1 MFLKSINPAT
11 GEVIREYEE
20 FHSDE
25 INNAIEANFQAYK
38 LWRKESIN
46 KRSELLLRAA
56 QVLRDK
62 QEGLAFNI
70 TVEMGK
76 NITEARAE
84 VEKCA
89 KVCEFYAENGP
100 EFLKKES
107 IQTEAQQSYASMQPI
122 GPILA
127 IMPWNFPLWQVFRFA
142 APTLMAGNVG
152 LLKHAS
158 NVPGCALAIENV
170 FVEAGFPKDVFR
182 TLLIRSSKVEK
193 IIGDKRIK
201 AVTLTGSTPAGKA
214 VAATAGKHLKK
225 CVLELG
231 GSDPYLILKD
241 ANIDEAVDACV
252 AGRILNAGQSCIG
265 AKRFIIV
272 DEVYDE
278 FATKFTDKMRDI
290 TLGDPFDESKNM
302 GPMAR
307 STFREDIHR
316 QVENSVNKGAKLLT
330 GGYIPNRDGAYYPA
344 TVLGDVQEGMV
355 AYHEELFGP
364 VASLI
369 RAKDEADA
377 IHIANDTVFGLG
389 AAVFTQNIEKGQRI
403 AEYELEAG
411 CCFVNDFVRSDPRM
425 PFGGVKESGY
435 GRELSHHGM
444 MEFMNI
450 KGVYIK

>member
-11 GEVIREYEE
+11 GEIVREYEE
-20 FHSDE
+20 YHSDQVDS
-25 INNAIEANFQAYK
+25 ALEANYQAYK
-38 LWRKESIN
+38 SWRRESISN
-46 KRSELLLRAA
+46 RSKLMLNAA

-62 QEGLAFNI
+62 KEGLAFNI

-76 NITEARAE
+76 NIVEARAE

-89 KVCEFYAENGP
+89 HVCEYYARNAAK
-100 EFLKKES
+100 FLQSE
-107 IQTEAQQSYASMQPI
+107 IIPTEATESYASIQPI

-142 APTLMAGNVG
+142 APTLMAGNTG
-152 LLKHAS
+152 ILKHAS

-170 FVEAGFPKDVFR
+170 FVEAGFPRDVFR
-182 TLLIRSSKVEK
+182 TLLVRSSKVEK
-193 IIGDKRIK
+193 IIADKRIK

-214 VAATAGKHLKK
+214 VAAAAGKYLKK

-231 GSDPYLILKD
+231 GSDPYLILED
-241 ANIDEAVDACV
+241 ADIDAAVDACV

-265 AKRFIIV
+265 AKRFIVV
-272 DEVYDE
+272 DAVYDE
-278 FATKFTDKMRDI
+278 FATKFTDKMRAI
-290 TLGDPFDESKNM
+290 SIGDPFDETKKM
-302 GPMAR
+302 GPLAR
-307 STFREDIHR
+307 SNFREDIHR
-316 QVENSVNKGAKLLT
+316 QVENSISKGAKLLT
-330 GGYIPNRDGAYYPA
+330 GGYIPEGDGAYYPA
-344 TVLGDVQEGMV
+344 TVLGDVKKGMV

-369 RAKDEADA
+369 RAESEADA
-377 IHIANDTVFGLG
+377 IEIANDTVFGLG
-389 AAVFTQNIEKGQRI
+389 AAVFTKDIERGKRI
-403 AEYELEAG
+403 AEEELEAG
-411 CCFVNDFVRSDPRM
+411 CCFVNDFVRSDPRL

-444 MEFMNI
+444 MEFVNV

>member
-25 INNAIEANFQAYK
+25 IDQTIEANYQAYK
-38 LWRKESIN
+38 LWRKEQPS
-46 KRSELLLRAA
+46 KRAELLLKAA
-56 QVLRDK
+56 KVLREK

-76 NITEARAE
+76 NIKEARAE

-89 KVCEFYAENGP
+89 VVCEYYADNGVNFLASENIP
-100 EFLKKES
+100 
-107 IQTEAQQSYASMQPI
+107 TEASESYASIRPI
-122 GPILA
+122 GPVLA

-158 NVPGCALAIENV
+158 NVPACALAIENV
-170 FVEAGFPKDVFR
+170 FVEAGFPKDVFK
-182 TLLIRSSKVEK
+182 TLLVRSSKVEK
-193 IIGDKRIK
+193 IIGDKRVK

-214 VAATAGKHLKK
+214 VASTAGKYLKK

-241 ANIDEAVDACV
+241 ADIDAAVNACV

-272 DEVYDE
+272 DEVYNE
-278 FATKFTDKMRDI
+278 FAEKFTDRMRDI
-290 TLGDPFDESKNM
+290 TIGDPFDESKDM
-302 GPMAR
+302 GPLAR
-307 STFREDIHR
+307 SNFREDIHR
-316 QVENSVNKGAKLLT
+316 QVESSVSKGAKLLT

-377 IHIANDTVFGLG
+377 IRIANDTVFGLG
-389 AAVFTQNIEKGQRI
+389 AAVFTRDTERGKHI

-435 GRELSHHGM
+435 GRELSYHGM
-444 MEFMNI
+444 MEFVNV
-450 KGVYIK
+450 KGVYVK

>member
-1 MFLKSINPAT
+1 MYLKSINPAT

-25 INNAIEANFQAYK
+25 INEAIEGNYK
-38 LWRKESIN
+38 AFKTWRKTDIAERAN
-46 KRSELLLRAA
+46 LLNNAA
-56 QVLRDK
+56 KVLRDK
-62 QEGLAFNI
+62 LEGLAFNI
-70 TVEMGK
+70 TSEMGK
-76 NITEARAE
+76 NIVEARAE

-89 KVCEFYAENGP
+89 KVCEYYAQHGE
-100 EFLKKES
+100 EFLQPE
-107 IQTEAQQSYASMQPI
+107 IIPTEAQESYAAMQPI
-122 GPILA
+122 GPVLA

-158 NVPGCALAIENV
+158 NVPACALSIENV

-182 TLLIRSSKVEK
+182 SLLIRSSKIEK
-193 IIGDKRIK
+193 IIADKRVK

-231 GSDPYLILKD
+231 GSDPYVILED
-241 ANIDEAVDACV
+241 ADIDQAVDACV

-272 DEVYDE
+272 ENAYEE
-278 FATKFTDKMRDI
+278 FAEKFTDKMREI
-290 TLGDPFDESKNM
+290 TIGDPFDESKNM
-302 GPMAR
+302 GPLAR
-307 STFREDIHR
+307 YNFREDIHR
-316 QVENSVNKGAKLLT
+316 QVENSIAKGAKLLT
-330 GGYIPNRDGAYYPA
+330 GGYVPNRDGAFYPA
-344 TVLGDVQEGMV
+344 TVLGDVVEGMV

-369 RAKDEADA
+369 RAKDEQDA
-377 IHIANDTVFGLG
+377 IRIANDSIFGLG
-389 AAVFTQNIEKGQRI
+389 AAVFTKDIEKGKRI
-403 AEYELEAG
+403 AEEELDAG

-435 GRELSHHGM
+435 GRELSHYGM
-444 MEFMNI
+444 KEFMNI

>member
-1 MFLKSINPAT
+1 MFLKSINPTT

-20 FHSDE
+20 FHSDQ
-25 INNAIEANFQAYK
+25 IDAAISANYLAFAE
-38 LWRKESIN
+38 WRKTPIQS
-46 KRSELLLRAA
+46 RSQLLLNAA
-56 QVLRDK
+56 GVLRDK
-62 QEGLAFNI
+62 KEGLAFNI

-76 NITEARAE
+76 NIVEARAE

-89 KVCEFYAENGP
+89 MVCEYYAEYGP
-100 EFLKKES
+100 EFLKNET
-107 IQTEAQQSYASMQPI
+107 IETDAQLSYAAMQPI

-158 NVPGCALAIENV
+158 NVPGCALSIENV

-193 IIGDKRIK
+193 IISDKRVK

-214 VAATAGKHLKK
+214 VASTAGKYLKK

-241 ANIDEAVDACV
+241 ADINAAVDACV

-278 FATKFTDKMRDI
+278 FAEKFTDKMRDI
-290 TLGDPFDESKNM
+290 RLGDPFDESKDM
-302 GPMAR
+302 GPLAR
-307 STFREDIHR
+307 YNFREDIHR

-330 GGYIPNRDGAYYPA
+330 GGYVPNRDGAYYPA
-344 TVLGDVQEGMV
+344 TVLGDVKPGMV

-364 VASLI
+364 VAALI
-369 RAKDEADA
+369 RAKDEDDA
-377 IHIANDTVFGLG
+377 ISIANDSVFGLG
-389 AAVFTQNIEKGQRI
+389 AAVFTRDIKRGQQI
-403 AEYELEAG
+403 AEEELEAG
-411 CCFVNDFVRSDPRM
+411 CCFVNDFVRSDPRL

-435 GRELSHHGM
+435 GRELSHYGM
-444 MEFMNI
+444 KEFMNV

>member
-11 GEVIREYEE
+11 GEIIREYEE
-20 FHSDE
+20 FHSDQVDSALE
-25 INNAIEANFQAYK
+25 SNYQAYK
-38 LWRKESIN
+38 RWRKEPVLN
-46 KRSELLLRAA
+46 RSKLLLNAA
-56 QVLRDK
+56 QTLRDK
-62 QEGLAFNI
+62 KEGLAFNI

-76 NITEARAE
+76 NIVEARAE

-89 KVCEFYAENGP
+89 LVCEYYAKNGA
-100 EFLKKES
+100 EFLKNE
-107 IQTEAQQSYASMQPI
+107 IINTEARESYASMQAI
-122 GPILA
+122 GPVLA

-142 APTLMAGNVG
+142 APTLMAGNTG
-152 LLKHAS
+152 ILKHAS

-170 FVEAGFPKDVFR
+170 FVETGFPKDVFR
-182 TLLIRSSKVEK
+182 TLLVRSSKVEK
-193 IIGDKRIK
+193 IIADKRVK

-214 VAATAGKHLKK
+214 VASTAGKYLKK

-231 GSDPYLILKD
+231 GSDPYLILED
-241 ANIDEAVDACV
+241 ADIDLAVEACV

-278 FATKFTDKMRDI
+278 FAIKFTDKMRDI
-290 TLGDPFDESKNM
+290 TLGDPFDESKKM
-302 GPMAR
+302 GPLAR
-307 STFREDIHR
+307 SNFREDIHR
-316 QVENSVNKGAKLLT
+316 QVENSVSKGAKLLT

-344 TVLGDVQEGMV
+344 TVLGDVKPGMV

-369 RAKDEADA
+369 RAKDEAEA
-377 IHIANDTVFGLG
+377 ITIANDTVFGLG
-389 AAVFTQNIEKGQRI
+389 AAVFTKDIARGKRI
-403 AEYELEAG
+403 AEEELEAG

-435 GRELSHHGM
+435 GRELSHYGM
-444 MEFMNI
+444 KEFMNI
-450 KGVYIK
+450 KGIYIK

>member
-11 GEVIREYEE
+11 GEIVREYEE
-20 FHSDE
+20 YHSDQVDS
-25 INNAIEANFQAYK
+25 ALEANYQAYK
-38 LWRKESIN
+38 IWRRESISN
-46 KRSELLLRAA
+46 RSKLMLNAA

-62 QEGLAFNI
+62 KEGLAFNI

-76 NITEARAE
+76 NIVEARAE

-89 KVCEFYAENGP
+89 LVCEYYARNAAK
-100 EFLKKES
+100 FLQSE
-107 IQTEAQQSYASMQPI
+107 IIPTEATESYASIQPI

-142 APTLMAGNVG
+142 APTLMAGNTG
-152 LLKHAS
+152 ILKHAS

-170 FVEAGFPKDVFR
+170 FVEAGFPRDVFR
-182 TLLIRSSKVEK
+182 TLLVRSSKVEK
-193 IIGDKRIK
+193 IIADKRIK

-214 VAATAGKHLKK
+214 VAAAAGKYLKK

-231 GSDPYLILKD
+231 GSDPYLIMED
-241 ANIDEAVDACV
+241 ADIDAAVDACV

-265 AKRFIIV
+265 AKRFIVV
-272 DEVYDE
+272 DSVYDE
-278 FATKFTDKMRDI
+278 FATKFTDKMRAI
-290 TLGDPFDESKNM
+290 SIGDPFDETKKM
-302 GPMAR
+302 GPLAR
-307 STFREDIHR
+307 SNFREDIHR
-316 QVENSVNKGAKLLT
+316 QVENSISKGAKLLT
-330 GGYIPNRDGAYYPA
+330 GGYIPEGDGAYYPA
-344 TVLGDVQEGMV
+344 TVLGDVKKGMV

-369 RAKDEADA
+369 RAESEADA
-377 IHIANDTVFGLG
+377 IEIANDTVFGLG
-389 AAVFTQNIEKGQRI
+389 AAVFTKDVERGKRI
-403 AEYELEAG
+403 AEEELEAG
-411 CCFVNDFVRSDPRM
+411 CCFVNDFVRSDPRL

-444 MEFMNI
+444 MEFVNV

>member
-11 GEVIREYEE
+11 GEIIREYEE

-25 INNAIEANFQAYK
+25 IDNAIEANYQAYK
-38 LWRKESIN
+38 LWRKQPVR
-46 KRSELLLRAA
+46 KRADLLLKAA
-56 QVLRDK
+56 KVLREK

-76 NITEARAE
+76 NIKEARAE

-89 KVCEFYAENGP
+89 KVCEYYAENGA
-100 EFLKKES
+100 EFLSNE
-107 IQTEAQQSYASMQPI
+107 IIATEAQESFASIQPI
-122 GPILA
+122 GPVLA

-170 FVEAGFPKDVFR
+170 FVEAGFPQDVFR
-182 TLLIRSSKVEK
+182 TLLVRSSKVEK
-193 IIGDKRIK
+193 IIGDKRVK

-214 VAATAGKHLKK
+214 VAATAGKYLKK

-241 ANIDEAVDACV
+241 ADLDAAVEACV

-272 DEVYDE
+272 DEVYEE
-278 FATKFTDKMRDI
+278 FANKFTDKMRDI

-302 GPMAR
+302 GPLAR
-307 STFREDIHR
+307 SNFREDIHR
-316 QVENSVNKGAKLLT
+316 QVESSVSKGAKLLT

-377 IHIANDTVFGLG
+377 IRIANDTVFGLG
-389 AAVFTQNIEKGQRI
+389 AAVFTKDIEKGKYI

-435 GRELSHHGM
+435 GRELSYHGM
-444 MEFMNI
+444 MEFVNV
-450 KGVYIK
+450 KGVYVK

>member
-11 GEVIREYEE
+11 GEIVREYEE
-20 FHSDE
+20 YHSDQVDSALE
-25 INNAIEANFQAYK
+25 NNYQAYK
-38 LWRKESIN
+38 SWRRESISN
-46 KRSELLLRAA
+46 RSKLMLYAA

-62 QEGLAFNI
+62 KEGLAFNI

-76 NITEARAE
+76 NIGEARAE

-89 KVCEFYAENGP
+89 LVCEYYARNAAK
-100 EFLKKES
+100 FLQSE
-107 IQTEAQQSYASMQPI
+107 IIPTEATESYASIQPI

-142 APTLMAGNVG
+142 APTLMAGNTG
-152 LLKHAS
+152 ILKHAS

-182 TLLIRSSKVEK
+182 TLLVRSSKVEK
-193 IIGDKRIK
+193 IIADKRIK

-214 VAATAGKHLKK
+214 VAAAAGKYLKK

-231 GSDPYLILKD
+231 GSDPYLILED
-241 ANIDEAVDACV
+241 ADIDAAVDACV

-265 AKRFIIV
+265 AKRFIVV
-272 DEVYDE
+272 DAVYDE
-278 FATKFTDKMRDI
+278 FATKFTDKMRAI
-290 TLGDPFDESKNM
+290 SIGDPFDETKKM
-302 GPMAR
+302 GPLAR
-307 STFREDIHR
+307 SNFREDIHR
-316 QVENSVNKGAKLLT
+316 QVENSISKGAKLLT
-330 GGYIPNRDGAYYPA
+330 GGYIPEGDGAYYPA
-344 TVLGDVQEGMV
+344 TVLGDVKKGMV

-369 RAKDEADA
+369 RAESEADA
-377 IHIANDTVFGLG
+377 IEIANDTVFGLG
-389 AAVFTQNIEKGQRI
+389 AAVFTKDIERGKRI
-403 AEYELEAG
+403 AEEELEAG
-411 CCFVNDFVRSDPRM
+411 CCFVNDFVRSDPRL

-444 MEFMNI
+444 MEFVNV

>member
-25 INNAIEANFQAYK
+25 IDSAIDVNYKAYK
-38 LWRKESIN
+38 SWGKEPVV
-46 KRSELLLRAA
+46 RRAQLLLKAA
-56 QVLRDK
+56 NVLREK

-76 NITEARAE
+76 NIVESRAE

-89 KVCEFYAENGP
+89 KVCEYYAQHGA
-100 EFLKKES
+100 EFLKSET
-107 IQTEAQQSYASMQPI
+107 IPTEAQLSYASMQSI
-122 GPILA
+122 GPVLA

-142 APTLMAGNVG
+142 APALMAGNVC

-170 FVEAGFPKDVFR
+170 FIEAGFPADVFK
-182 TLLIRSSKVEK
+182 TLLARSSKVEK
-193 IIGDKRIK
+193 IIGDKRVK

-214 VAATAGKHLKK
+214 VAATAGHHLKK

-241 ANIDEAVDACV
+241 ADIEAAVEACV

-265 AKRFIIV
+265 AKRFIV
-272 DEVYDE
+272 VKEVYDE
-278 FATKFTDKMRDI
+278 FTTKFTDRMRNI
-290 TLGDPFDESKNM
+290 TLGDPFDETKNM
-302 GPMAR
+302 GPLAKF
-307 STFREDIHR
+307 SFREDLHR
-316 QVENSVNKGAKLLT
+316 QVESSVGKGAKLLT

-344 TVLGDVQEGMV
+344 TVLGDVQPGMV

-364 VASLI
+364 VAALI
-369 RAKDEADA
+369 RAEDEAEA
-377 IHIANDTVFGLG
+377 IRIANDTVFGLG
-389 AAVFTQNIEKGQRI
+389 AAVFTNDIERGKQI
-403 AEYELEAG
+403 AEEELEAG
-411 CCFVNDFVRSDPRM
+411 CCFVNDFVRSDPRL

-435 GRELSHHGM
+435 GRELSHYGM
-444 MEFMNI
+444 KEFLNV

>member
-1 MFLKSINPAT
+1 MYLKSINPAT
-11 GEVIREYEE
+11 GEIIREYEE

-25 INNAIEANFQAYK
+25 IDNAIAANYEAYK
-38 LWRKESIN
+38 GWRKEPVEQ
-46 KRSELLLRAA
+46 RAQLLIKAA
-56 QVLRDK
+56 KVLRDK

-76 NITEARAE
+76 NIVEARAE

-89 KVCEFYAENGP
+89 KVCEYYAQNGAG
-100 EFLKKES
+100 FLKSE
-107 IQTEAQQSYASMQPI
+107 IIPTEASLSYASMQAI
-122 GPILA
+122 GPVLA

-142 APTLMAGNVG
+142 APALMAGNVC

-158 NVPGCALAIENV
+158 NVPACALAIENI
-170 FVEAGFPKDVFR
+170 FVEAGFPADVFK
-182 TLLIRSSKVEK
+182 TLLVRSSKVEK
-193 IIGDKRIK
+193 IISDKRVK

-214 VAATAGKHLKK
+214 VASAAGQYLKK

-241 ANIDEAVDACV
+241 ADIDAAVDACV

-272 DEVYDE
+272 DELYDE
-278 FATKFTDKMRDI
+278 FATKFTDRMRDI
-290 TLGDPFDESKNM
+290 TIGDPFDETKDM
-302 GPMAR
+302 GPLAK
-307 STFREDIHR
+307 SSFREDLHR
-316 QVENSVNKGAKLLT
+316 QVESSIGKGAKLLT

-344 TVLGDVQEGMV
+344 TVLGDVQPGMV

-369 RAKDEADA
+369 RAQDEADA
-377 IHIANDTVFGLG
+377 IRIANDSVFGLG
-389 AAVFTQNIEKGQRI
+389 AAVFTGDTERGRQI
-403 AEYELEAG
+403 AEEELEAG
-411 CCFVNDFVRSDPRM
+411 CCFVNDFVRSDPRL

-435 GRELSHHGM
+435 GRELSHYGM
-444 MEFMNI
+444 KEFMNI

>member
-1 MFLKSINPAT
+1 MYLKSINPAT

-25 INNAIEANFQAYK
+25 INNTLEDNCKAYIT
-38 LWRKESIN
+38 WRKESIEN
-46 KRSELLLRAA
+46 KASLLRMAA
-56 QVLRDK
+56 VVLREK
-62 QEGLAFNI
+62 SEGLAFNI

-76 NITEARAE
+76 NIVEARAE

-89 KVCEFYAENGP
+89 KVCEYYADNGA
-100 EFLKKES
+100 EYLKSEH
-107 IQTEAQQSYASMQPI
+107 IPTEAQQSYAAMQPI
-122 GPILA
+122 GSVLA

-142 APTLMAGNVG
+142 APTLMAGNVC

-182 TLLIRSSKVEK
+182 TLLVRSSKVEK
-193 IIGDKRIK
+193 IIADKRVK

-214 VAATAGKHLKK
+214 VASTAGSYLKK

-241 ANIDEAVDACV
+241 ADIDKAVDACI

-272 DEVYDE
+272 NEVYE
-278 FATKFTDKMRDI
+278 VFAEKFTDKMRAI
-290 TLGDPFDESKNM
+290 TIGDPFDESKDM
-302 GPMAR
+302 GPLAR
-307 STFREDIHR
+307 FNFREDLHR
-316 QVENSVNKGAKLLT
+316 QVESSVSKGAKLLT
-330 GGYIPNRDGAYYPA
+330 GGYMPSGDGAYYPA
-344 TVLGDVQEGMV
+344 TVLGDVDESMV

-364 VASLI
+364 VAALI

-377 IHIANDTVFGLG
+377 IRIANDSIFGLG
-389 AAVFTQNIEKGQRI
+389 AAVFTADIERGKQI
-403 AEYELEAG
+403 AEEELDAG
-411 CCFVNDFVRSDPRM
+411 CCFVNDFVRSDPRL
-425 PFGGVKESGY
+425 PFGGIKESGY
-435 GRELSHHGM
+435 GRELSHYGM
-444 MEFMNI
+444 REFMNI

>member
-1 MFLKSINPAT
+1 MYLKSINPAT

-25 INNAIEANFQAYK
+25 INQIIEANSQAYRS
-38 LWRKESIN
+38 WRKEPIANRAS
-46 KRSELLLRAA
+46 LLRKAA
-56 QVLRDK
+56 VVLREK
-62 QEGLAFNI
+62 LEGLAFNI

-76 NITEARAE
+76 NIVEARAE

-89 KVCEFYAENGP
+89 KVCEYYADYGA
-100 EFLKKES
+100 EFLKSELIS
-107 IQTEAQQSYASMQPI
+107 TEAQESYAAMQPI
-122 GPILA
+122 GPVLA

-170 FVEAGFPKDVFR
+170 FVEAGFPADVFK
-182 TLLIRSSKVEK
+182 TLLVRSSRVEK
-193 IIGDKRIK
+193 IIADKRVK

-231 GSDPYLILKD
+231 GSDPYLILSD
-241 ANIDEAVDACV
+241 ANIDQAVEACI

-265 AKRFIIV
+265 AKRFIVV
-272 DEVYDE
+272 DEVYDV
-278 FATKFTDKMRDI
+278 FAEKFTDQMRAI
-290 TLGDPFDESKNM
+290 TIGDPFDETKKM
-302 GPMAR
+302 GPLAR
-307 STFREDIHR
+307 FNFREDLHR
-316 QVENSVNKGAKLLT
+316 QVESSVSKGAKLLT
-330 GGYIPNRDGAYYPA
+330 GGYIPNEDGAYYPA

-364 VASLI
+364 VAAII
-369 RAKDEADA
+369 RAKDEKDA
-377 IHIANDTVFGLG
+377 IRIANDSIFGLG
-389 AAVFTQNIEKGQRI
+389 AAVFTSDIARGKQI
-403 AEYELEAG
+403 AEEELEAG
-411 CCFVNDFVRSDPRM
+411 CCFVNDFVRSDPRL
-425 PFGGVKESGY
+425 PFGGIKESGY
-435 GRELSHHGM
+435 GRELSHYGM
-444 MEFMNI
+444 KEFINI

>member
-1 MFLKSINPAT
+1 MYLKSINPAT
-11 GEVIREYEE
+11 GEIIREYEE
-20 FHSDE
+20 FYSDE
-25 INNAIEANFQAYK
+25 IDNAIAANYEAYK
-38 LWRKESIN
+38 IWRKEPV
-46 KRSELLLRAA
+46 ELRAQLLIKA
-56 QVLRDK
+56 AKVLRDK

-76 NITEARAE
+76 NIVEARAE

-89 KVCEFYAENGP
+89 KVCEYYAQNGAG
-100 EFLKKES
+100 FLKSE
-107 IQTEAQQSYASMQPI
+107 IIPTEASLSYASMQAI
-122 GPILA
+122 GPVLA

-142 APTLMAGNVG
+142 APALMAGNVC

-158 NVPGCALAIENV
+158 NVPACALAIENI
-170 FVEAGFPKDVFR
+170 FVEAGFPADVFK
-182 TLLIRSSKVEK
+182 TLLVRSSKVEK
-193 IIGDKRIK
+193 IISDKRVK

-214 VAATAGKHLKK
+214 VASTAGQHLKK

-241 ANIDEAVDACV
+241 ADIDAAVEACV

-265 AKRFIIV
+265 AKRFIIA

-290 TLGDPFDESKNM
+290 TIGDPFDETKDM
-302 GPMAR
+302 GPLAK
-307 STFREDIHR
+307 SSFREDLHR
-316 QVENSVNKGAKLLT
+316 QVESSIGKGAKLLT

-344 TVLGDVQEGMV
+344 TVLGDVQPGMV

-377 IHIANDTVFGLG
+377 IRIANDTVFGLG
-389 AAVFTQNIEKGQRI
+389 AAVFTRDVKRGQQI
-403 AEYELEAG
+403 AEEELDAG
-411 CCFVNDFVRSDPRM
+411 CCFVNDFVRSDPRL

-435 GRELSHHGM
+435 GRELSHYGM
-444 MEFMNI
+444 KEFMNI

>member
-1 MFLKSINPAT
+1 MYLKSINPAT
-11 GEVIREYEE
+11 GEIIREYEE

-25 INNAIEANFQAYK
+25 IDNALESNYK
-38 LWRKESIN
+38 AFMQWRKESVD
-46 KRSELLLRAA
+46 RRAELLRNAAGILRE
-56 QVLRDK
+56 K

-76 NITEARAE
+76 NIVEARAE

-89 KVCEFYAENGP
+89 KVCEYYADNGAD
-100 EFLKKES
+100 FLKNEM
-107 IQTEAQQSYASMQPI
+107 IETEAQLSYASMQPI
-122 GPILA
+122 GPVLA

-142 APTLMAGNVG
+142 APTLMAGNTG

-170 FVEAGFPKDVFR
+170 FVEAGFPADVFR
-182 TLLIRSSKVEK
+182 TLLVRSSKVEK
-193 IIGDKRIK
+193 IIGDKRVK

-231 GSDPYLILKD
+231 GSDPYLILED
-241 ANIDEAVDACV
+241 ADIDSAVDACV
-252 AGRILNAGQSCIG
+252 AGRILNTGQSCIG
-265 AKRFIIV
+265 AKRFIIL

-278 FATKFTDKMRDI
+278 FATKFTDRMREI
-290 TLGDPFDESKNM
+290 TLGDPFDEGKKM

-307 STFREDIHR
+307 YKFREDIHR
-316 QVENSVNKGAKLLT
+316 QVENSINKGAKLLT
-330 GGYIPNRDGAYYPA
+330 GGYIPNRDGAFYPA
-344 TVLGDVQEGMV
+344 TVLGDVKPGMV

-369 RAKDEADA
+369 RARDEAEA

-389 AAVFTQNIEKGQRI
+389 AAVFTRNVERGQRI
-403 AEYELEAG
+403 AEQELDAG
-411 CCFVNDFVRSDPRM
+411 CCFVNDFVKSDPRL

-435 GRELSHHGM
+435 GRELSHYGM
-444 MEFMNI
+444 KEFMNV

>member
-25 INNAIEANFQAYK
+25 IDNAIEANYKAYK
-38 LWRKESIN
+38 LWRKESPG
-46 KRSELLLRAA
+46 KRAELLQKAA
-56 QVLRDK
+56 QVLREK

-76 NITEARAE
+76 NIKEARAE

-89 KVCEFYAENGP
+89 KVCEYYAENGAD
-100 EFLKKES
+100 FLSNE
-107 IQTEAQQSYASMQPI
+107 IIPTEASESFASIQPI
-122 GPILA
+122 GPVLA

-158 NVPGCALAIENV
+158 NVPACALAIENV

-182 TLLIRSSKVEK
+182 TLLVRSSKVEK
-193 IIGDKRIK
+193 IIGDKRVK

-214 VAATAGKHLKK
+214 VAATAGKYLKK

-241 ANIDEAVDACV
+241 ADIDEAVDACV
-252 AGRILNAGQSCIG
+252 AGRVLNAGQSCIG
-265 AKRFIIV
+265 AKRFIVV

-278 FATKFTDKMRDI
+278 FAVKFTDKMRDI
-290 TLGDPFDESKNM
+290 TIGDPFDESKNM
-302 GPMAR
+302 GPLAR
-307 STFREDIHR
+307 SNFREDIHR
-316 QVENSVNKGAKLLT
+316 QVENSVSKGAKLLT

-344 TVLGDVQEGMV
+344 TVLGDVEEGMV

-369 RAKDEADA
+369 RAKDEEDA
-377 IHIANDTVFGLG
+377 IRIANDTVFGLG
-389 AAVFTQNIEKGQRI
+389 AAVFTKDIEKGKRI

-435 GRELSHHGM
+435 GRELSYHGM
-444 MEFMNI
+444 MEFVNV
-450 KGVYIK
+450 KGVYVK